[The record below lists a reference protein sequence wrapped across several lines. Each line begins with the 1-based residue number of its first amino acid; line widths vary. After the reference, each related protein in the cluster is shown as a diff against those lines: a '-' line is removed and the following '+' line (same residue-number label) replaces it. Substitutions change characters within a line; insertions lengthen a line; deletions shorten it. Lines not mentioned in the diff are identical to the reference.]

1 LQGVLDRASIVPTH
15 PRQIREVAQ
24 QSVERRWHTRHARDK
39 LRDTPDGKG
48 TYVADIAERLGS
60 AAARAELDQSDIAR
74 VLDTNPRTVSR
85 WLQRTSAPRPDAR
98 ERLLELLAVLE
109 ELSRVLRPQAA
120 HDWLFT
126 PNPLLDHYK
135 PVDLLRDGKSR
146 PVLGAIDAMAE
157 GVFV

>member
-1 LQGVLDRASIVPTH
+1 VV
-15 PRQIREVAQ
+15 
-24 QSVERRWHTRHARDK
+24 
-39 LRDTPDGKG
+39 
-48 TYVADIAERLGS
+48 DIAERLGT

-74 VLDTNPRTVSR
+74 VLDTNPRTVAR
-85 WLQRTSAPRPDAR
+85 WLQRASAPRPDAR

-109 ELSRVLRPQAA
+109 ELSEVLRPQAA

-135 PVDLLRDGKSR
+135 PVDLLRDGKPR